1 MKCLI
6 CNEEWDE
13 EEDAATCCDAARAML
28 EAYRRE
34 AQLAV
39 DAEQP
44 EAGRESIVH
53 FEPGVV
59 TTPGI
64 IVHGNVQLVGAG
76 DEENS

>member
-44 EAGRESIVH
+44 KDGRE
-53 FEPGVV
+53 
-59 TTPGI
+59 GI
-64 IVHGNVQLVGAG
+64 
-76 DEENS
+76 